1 MKFPSHLTPNEEKG
15 KNWILQY
22 VKAAWSEYNG
32 GDTAQAFFTARD
44 MYHTIKE
51 YALGNQSIDKYK
63 PLVGVD
69 SESNETWLNIDWSVL
84 PIIPRF
90 RRMALAKL
98 KKVDYNVVATPI
110 DPQSNEEQNSY
121 IDALKKKVL
130 MREMLSQMEG
140 VEMPRPD
147 PADPVDMEEIDMVH
161 SVKYKHKLAMEME
174 QMLEMILFLNDYE
187 ETRKQLKEDLFDYGV
202 GALKDYLDSNGA
214 IKVRRVNPANFIIN
228 HCHKRDFSD
237 IEWAGEVLEMTIAD
251 LKQSAG
257 DSFSDEDYETIAQM
271 VSNKYGNPS
280 FIKRFNGRA
289 QVDDYKIRVLDF
301 EFFSFNSL
309 THEERYDKRG
319 NKIYRQARKIRKT
332 NKYHRTDY
340 KVVYTAKWIVG
351 SDHIYDY
358 GLQQDMKRDRSNLA
372 ECELSYHVF
381 SPDFYNMRGYGIMQ
395 QIIPLADQIQI
406 AWYKLQNAI
415 AEARP
420 RGIMIEMSA
429 LEDIPLGSGGKQLTP
444 SEVLDL
450 YGSKGVLVYRKVD
463 ISGRPTNYRPI
474 EELENGIGRDVM
486 TYYGIIEQNINMVRE
501 ITGLNAITDGS
512 SPDPRTL
519 THVAQIAN
527 EATNNSLY
535 NIIEGDRH
543 LLESLCQSL
552 CVRIQ
557 DAAKYGTLKGYVRGV
572 GKNTIQFIEATKELS
587 NREFGIRL
595 EDKPT
600 DIQKERLQQLVNAY
614 LGQDILDITDAIE
627 IENATNFKMAQQL
640 LAYRTKR
647 RRAEKEAQAMQ
658 NQQANAQMQAQAAQ
672 AAEQAKQ
679 QTLQIDF
686 QVKAE
691 LEKLKSELEME
702 KQRQRYEFEM
712 QIEMLRQGVKQDIH
726 DNSLAVQREMIGS
739 KSSSPKVENEANEV
753 EEPGEVEE
761 SAMNETMQPMLNGNG
776 MAASVANAL

>member
-22 VKAAWSEYNG
+22 VKAAWSEYNC

-257 DSFSDEDYETIAQM
+257 DSFSYEDYETIAQM

-340 KVVYTAKWIVG
+340 KAVYTAKWIFG

-358 GLQQDMKRDRSNLA
+358 GLQQDMKRDR
-372 ECELSYHVF
+372 
-381 SPDFYNMRGYGIMQ
+381 
-395 QIIPLADQIQI
+395 
-406 AWYKLQNAI
+406 
-415 AEARP
+415 
-420 RGIMIEMSA
+420 
-429 LEDIPLGSGGKQLTP
+429 
-444 SEVLDL
+444 
-450 YGSKGVLVYRKVD
+450 
-463 ISGRPTNYRPI
+463 
-474 EELENGIGRDVM
+474 
-486 TYYGIIEQNINMVRE
+486 
-501 ITGLNAITDGS
+501 
-512 SPDPRTL
+512 
-519 THVAQIAN
+519 
-527 EATNNSLY
+527 
-535 NIIEGDRH
+535 
-543 LLESLCQSL
+543 
-552 CVRIQ
+552 
-557 DAAKYGTLKGYVRGV
+557 
-572 GKNTIQFIEATKELS
+572 
-587 NREFGIRL
+587 
-595 EDKPT
+595 
-600 DIQKERLQQLVNAY
+600 
-614 LGQDILDITDAIE
+614 
-627 IENATNFKMAQQL
+627 
-640 LAYRTKR
+640 
-647 RRAEKEAQAMQ
+647 
-658 NQQANAQMQAQAAQ
+658 
-672 AAEQAKQ
+672 
-679 QTLQIDF
+679 
-686 QVKAE
+686 
-691 LEKLKSELEME
+691 
-702 KQRQRYEFEM
+702 
-712 QIEMLRQGVKQDIH
+712 
-726 DNSLAVQREMIGS
+726 
-739 KSSSPKVENEANEV
+739 
-753 EEPGEVEE
+753 
-761 SAMNETMQPMLNGNG
+761 
-776 MAASVANAL
+776 

>member
-519 THVAQIAN
+519 THVAQIAT

-691 LEKLKSELEME
+691 LEKLKAELEMD

-712 QIEMLRQGVKQDIH
+712 QVEMLRQGVKQDIH

-753 EEPGEVEE
+753 EELGEVEE

>member
-1 MKFPSHLTPNEEKG
+1 MKFPSHLIPNDKKD
-15 KNWILQY
+15 KNWIVEY
-22 VKAAWSEYNG
+22 CKAAWAQYNQ
-32 GDTAQAFFTARD
+32 GDISQAFFSARD
-44 MYHTIKE
+44 MYHTVKE

-69 SESNETWLNIDWSVL
+69 SDSNETWLNIDWSVI

-98 KKVDYNVVATPI
+98 KKVDYNIVATPI
-110 DPQSNEEQNSY
+110 DPLSNDEENAY
-121 IDALKKKVL
+121 INKLKKGVM
-130 MREMLSQMEG
+130 MREMLSQMPG
-140 VEMPRPD
+140 IQTPD
-147 PADPVDMEEIDMVH
+147 AQPGDPKDIEEIEMVH
-161 SVKYKHKLAMEME
+161 ALQYKHKLAMEME
-174 QMLEMILFLNDYE
+174 QMLEMILYLNDYE
-187 ETRKQLKEDLFDYGV
+187 ETRKQVKEDLFDYGV
-202 GALKDYLDSNGA
+202 AALKDYLDSNGA
-214 IKVRRVNPANFIIN
+214 IKVRRVNPANVITN
-228 HCHKRDFSD
+228 HCNKRDFSD
-237 IEWAGEVLEMTIAD
+237 LEWVGEVLEMTISD

-257 DSFSDEDYETIAQM
+257 DAFDDDQYEEIAQM

-289 QVDDYKIRVLDF
+289 AIDDYKIRVLDF
-301 EFFSFNSL
+301 EFFSYNSL

-319 NKIYRQARKIRKT
+319 NKIYKKANKIRKT

-340 KVVYTAKWIVG
+340 KVVYTTKWIIGTDFV
-351 SDHIYDY
+351 YDY
-358 GLQQDMKRDRSNLA
+358 GLQQDMKRDRYNLTD
-372 ECELSYHVF
+372 CGLSYHLF
-381 SPDFYNMRGYGIMQ
+381 APDFYNMRAYGIMQ

-429 LEDIPLGSGGKQLTP
+429 LEDIPLGAAGKQLTP

-486 TYYGIIEQNINMVRE
+486 SYYGIIEQNINMVRE

-519 THVAQIAN
+519 NHVAQIAN

-535 NIIEGDRH
+535 NIVEGDRH
-543 LLESLCQSL
+543 LLESLSQSL
-552 CVRIQ
+552 CIRIQ

-572 GKNTIQFIEATKELS
+572 GKNTVNFIEASKELN
-587 NREFGIRL
+587 NREFGIKL
-595 EDKPT
+595 EDRPT
-600 DIQKERLQQLVNAY
+600 DIQRDRLQQLVTAY
-614 LGQDILDITDAIE
+614 LGQDMLDIADAIE
-627 IENATNFKMAQQL
+627 IENSTNFKVAQSL
-640 LAYRTKR
+640 MAYRTKKR
-647 RRAEKEAQAMQ
+647 REQKEAMAMQ
-658 NQQANAQMQAQAAQ
+658 NQQMNAQMQAQAAQ

-679 QTLQIDF
+679 QTLQMDF

-691 LEKLKSELEME
+691 LENIKAKLDME
-702 KQRQRYEFEM
+702 KQRQKYEYEM

-726 DNSLAVQREMIGS
+726 DNNISAQKEMFNS
-739 KSSSPKVENEANEV
+739 KQASGPQHEASEGQQVEQT
-753 EEPGEVEE
+753 EEQA
-761 SAMNETMQPMLNGNG
+761 AMNMMAQPQMNGDG
-776 MAASVANAL
+776 TSM

>member
-572 GKNTIQFIEATKELS
+572 GKNTIQFIEATKDLS

>member
-147 PADPVDMEEIDMVH
+147 PADPADMEEIDMVH

-202 GALKDYLDSNGA
+202 AALKDYLDSNGA
-214 IKVRRVNPANFIIN
+214 IKVRRVNPANFIVN

-289 QVDDYKIRVLDF
+289 QIDDYKVRVLDF

-358 GLQQDMKRDRSNLA
+358 GLQQDMKRDRTNLA

-429 LEDIPLGSGGKQLTP
+429 LEDIPLGAAGKQLTP

-535 NIIEGDRH
+535 NIVEGDRH

-691 LEKLKSELEME
+691 LEKLKAELEME

-739 KSSSPKVENEANEV
+739 KSSSPEVENEANEV